1 MSSMW
6 RKTMVYLGLV
16 DEAPYEAAA
25 PQGVGPQGPAPQAP
39 PPQPEPPLAA
49 VPNEPDPAF
58 GSSSEEPQTRVVSS
72 GLGHVEGRRVE
83 PPTGSRRGG
92 TMGVEET
99 RRSSSEPG
107 TVRPVQSLDRQA
119 EVIEPFTFEDAKQ
132 LADHIRER
140 TPVVLNL
147 RDVDPDLVRRIIDFS
162 TGLTYALDGSMR
174 KIGTAVILVLPP
186 RVTLGREE
194 KRRLAGL
201 GLYELEIDGR

>member
-1 MSSMW
+1 MSMW

-16 DEAPYEAAA
+16 DEAPVEAEGPGGGAYAA
-25 PQGVGPQGPAPQAP
+25 PEPAPQAMP
-39 PPQPEPPLAA
+39 TPAQPGLAPVPEPEDQSRG
-49 VPNEPDPAF
+49 VP
-58 GSSSEEPQTRVVSS
+58 TRVVSS
-72 GLGHVEGRRVE
+72 GLGSVEGRRVE
-83 PPTGSRRGG
+83 PPPHA
-92 TMGVEET
+92 
-99 RRSSSEPG
+99 RRSAPIGEDTSEA

-119 EVIEPFTFEDAKQ
+119 EIIEPFTFEDAKQ

-186 RVTLGREE
+186 RITLGREE

-201 GLYELEIDGR
+201 GLYELEIDAR

>member
-1 MSSMW
+1 MSMW

-16 DEAPYEAAA
+16 DEAPYEAEA
-25 PQGVGPQGPAPQAP
+25 PRVEGQEPPAPANQ
-39 PPQPEPPLAA
+39 PPLAP
-49 VPNEPDPAF
+49 VP
-58 GSSSEEPQTRVVSS
+58 SERPGPPGEGETRIVTS
-72 GLGHVEGRRVE
+72 GLGQIEGRRVE
-83 PPTGSRRGG
+83 PPTG
-92 TMGVEET
+92 T
-99 RRSSSEPG
+99 RRPVTPIRDDVGESQQPAAATG
-107 TVRPVQSLDRQA
+107 NVRPVQSLDRQA
-119 EVIEPFTFEDAKQ
+119 VVIEPFTFEDAKQ

-194 KRRLAGL
+194 KRRLSAL
-201 GLYELEIDGR
+201 GLYELEIDAR

>member
-1 MSSMW
+1 MSMW

-16 DEAPYEAAA
+16 DEAPMEAEGPAGGAYAPPQETA
-25 PQGVGPQGPAPQAP
+25 PQPTPHQPGLAPVPGPDDPQG
-39 PPQPEPPLAA
+39 E
-49 VPNEPDPAF
+49 VP
-58 GSSSEEPQTRVVSS
+58 TRVVSS
-72 GLGHVEGRRVE
+72 GLGQVEGRRVE
-83 PPTGSRRGG
+83 PPPHA
-92 TMGVEET
+92 
-99 RRSSSEPG
+99 RRSPAIGDDTSDA

-119 EVIEPFTFEDAKQ
+119 EIIEPFTFEDAKQ

-186 RVTLGREE
+186 RITLGREE

-201 GLYELEIDGR
+201 GLYELEIDAR

>member
-1 MSSMW
+1 MSMW

-16 DEAPYEAAA
+16 DEAPVEAEGPAGGAA
-25 PQGVGPQGPAPQAP
+25 YAPPQGIGAEAVPQQPGLAPV
-39 PPQPEPPLAA
+39 PEP
-49 VPNEPDPAF
+49 
-58 GSSSEEPQTRVVSS
+58 EPQDPPTRVVSS
-72 GLGHVEGRRVE
+72 GLGQVEGRRVE
-83 PPTGSRRGG
+83 PPPHSRRSAPIG
-92 TMGVEET
+92 TEDT
-99 RRSSSEPG
+99 SEA

-186 RVTLGREE
+186 RITLGREE

-201 GLYELEIDGR
+201 GLYELEIDAR

>member
-1 MSSMW
+1 MSMW

-16 DEAPYEAAA
+16 DETPQEAE
-25 PQGVGPQGPAPQAP
+25 APQAGAP
-39 PPQPEPPLAA
+39 AFGAQPEPYPQPQPLAP
-49 VPNEPDPAF
+49 VPDEPPPTAPP
-58 GSSSEEPQTRVVSS
+58 ERRVVTS
-72 GLGHVEGRRVE
+72 GLGQVEGRRVE
-83 PPTGSRRGG
+83 PPSG
-92 TMGVEET
+92 T
-99 RRSSSEPG
+99 RRAPIAPVRDVEASAEG
-107 TVRPVQSLDRQA
+107 ATVRPVQSLDRQA

-194 KRRLAGL
+194 KRRLASL
-201 GLYELEIDGR
+201 GLYELEIEAR

>member
-16 DEAPYEAAA
+16 DEAPYEATA
-25 PQGVGPQGPAPQAP
+25 PQGAEPRAVAPQA
-39 PPQPEPPLAA
+39 EPPLAA
-49 VPNEPDPAF
+49 VPSESDRAF
-58 GSSSEEPQTRVVSS
+58 GAPSEEPQTRVVSS

-92 TMGVEET
+92 PMGVEET
-99 RRSSSEPG
+99 RRSSAEPG

>member
-1 MSSMW
+1 MW

-16 DEAPYEAAA
+16 DETPQEAE
-25 PQGVGPQGPAPQAP
+25 AP
-39 PPQPEPPLAA
+39 PVGAPDFGAQAQPEPQPYAQPLAP
-49 VPNEPDPAF
+49 VPDEPPPSAPP
-58 GSSSEEPQTRVVSS
+58 ERRVVTS
-72 GLGHVEGRRVE
+72 GLGQVEGRRVD
-83 PPTGSRRGG
+83 PPSGSRRPPIAPVRDLESAEGA
-92 TMGVEET
+92 
-99 RRSSSEPG
+99 

-119 EVIEPFTFEDAKQ
+119 EIIEPFTFEDAKQ

-194 KRRLAGL
+194 KRRLASM
-201 GLYELEIDGR
+201 GLYELEIEAR

>member
-16 DEAPYEAAA
+16 DEAPYEASA
-25 PQGVGPQGPAPQAP
+25 PQVAPPQQTAPQ
-39 PPQPEPPLAA
+39 EPPLTA
-49 VPNEPDPAF
+49 VPSEPDSGF
-58 GSSSEEPQTRVVSS
+58 GAQSEEPQTRVVSS

-83 PPTGSRRGG
+83 PPVGSRRAGTIGG
-92 TMGVEET
+92 DDSRRGV
-99 RRSSSEPG
+99 SEPG